1 MRLRDA
7 RAAARFGKTRCWK
20 DHKCWVVR
28 CTLPPRRQR
37 NSRRYIVFYDP
48 QARERTWLYACEEHS
63 RGLRRIGK
71 AYRAALKRISQRAAR
86 VLARYGTDE
95 EIDAYLAQ
103 LRAERRACEQAGS
116 NAVSTINRILDATG
130 VALARTDQE
139 TGVQRSAQAAIA
151 DGDGGD
157 DGA

>member
-1 MRLRDA
+1 MRRRDA

-20 DHKCWVVR
+20 DHKCWVLR

-37 NSRRYIVFYDP
+37 NSRRYVVFFDP
-48 QARERTWLYACEEHS
+48 QDREHTWLYACEEHS
-63 RGLRRIGK
+63 RGLRRVGK
-71 AYRAALKRISQRAAR
+71 VYRGALKRIMQRAAR

-103 LRAERRACEQAGS
+103 LAAERRAREQAGS

-130 VALARTDQE
+130 VALARTDQR
-139 TGVQRSAQAAIA
+139 TAAHRHAQAAT
-151 DGDGGD
+151 GDGGD
-157 DGA
+157 GT